1 MAFWIIA
8 AGMTI
13 AATLAALW
21 PLFRASPDEAAT
33 RADHDVEVYAAQL
46 RELDADVERGSIA
59 ADEAETARAEIGRR
73 LLKAAGGVKGSGD
86 GGAAGWMR
94 PGVVA
99 AIGVVAIAVPLG
111 SAALYMTF
119 GVPGLRDMPLA
130 TRQAPSPV
138 PGTDI
143 EGLVATAEAQ
153 LRSNPDDGRGWD
165 VLAPI
170 YLRLDRPDDAAAA
183 FRNAIR
189 LLEPTASR
197 LSGLGE
203 ALTRAADGEVTDDAK
218 AAFEQAL
225 TINGDYLPAHFFLAL
240 DLSQEGDYAK
250 AEAAWAKLIDISPK
264 DAPWMQ
270 IADAALADARQKS
283 GTDAPSTAVAEN
295 SGPKAPGP
303 SEADMAA
310 ASEMS
315 VDDRQAMIKGMVSQ
329 LAARLESNPD
339 DLEGWKRLIRSYTVL
354 GDSEKAAQALTTASD
369 AFAPESAAGRE
380 VTALSEELGLTPAET
395 ARSAPPRPSE
405 EDVAAASEMSA
416 DDRQAM
422 IQGMVSQLASRLESN
437 PRDVEGWKRLIRSY
451 KVLGETDKASDA
463 LRTAFQHF
471 EADTAAGREIAAL
484 GQELGLADAEATQT
498 Q

>member
-8 AGMTI
+8 AGMTV
-13 AATLAALW
+13 AATLVALW

-33 RADHDVEVYAAQL
+33 RADHDVEVYTAQL
-46 RELDADVERGSIA
+46 RELDADVERGAIA
-59 ADEAETARAEIGRR
+59 AGEAETARAEIGRR
-73 LLKAAGGVKGSGD
+73 LLKAASRTKG
-86 GGAAGWMR
+86 GGAGTAGWR
-94 PGVVA
+94 RSGVIA

-119 GVPGLRDMPLA
+119 GAPGLRDMPLA
-130 TRQAPSPV
+130 SRQTPSRL
-138 PGTDI
+138 PGQDV
-143 EGLVATAEAQ
+143 ESLVATAEAQ
-153 LRSNPDDGRGWD
+153 LRSNPNDGRGWD

-170 YLRLDRPDDAAAA
+170 YLRLDRPDDAATA

-189 LLEPTASR
+189 LIEPTASR

-225 TINGDYLPAHFFLAL
+225 AINGDYLPAHFFLAL

-270 IADAALADARQKS
+270 IADAALADARQKTGS
-283 GTDAPSTAVAEN
+283 AAPSAGVAQN
-295 SGPKAPGP
+295 ARPKAKGP

-315 VDDRQAMIKGMVSQ
+315 ADDRQAMIQGMVSQ
-329 LAARLESNPD
+329 LAARLEANPD
-339 DLEGWKRLIRSYTVL
+339 DLAGWKRLIRSYAVM
-354 GDSEKAAQALTTASD
+354 GDSEKAGQALTTASGT
-369 AFAPESAAGRE
+369 FAPGSAAGE
-380 VTALSEELGLTPAET
+380 EIAALGAELGLTPAET
-395 ARSAPPRPSE
+395 TRSAPPRPSE
-405 EDVAAASEMSA
+405 ADVAAASAMSA

-451 KVLGETDKASDA
+451 KVLGQSEKASDA

-471 EADTAAGREIAAL
+471 GADTAAGREIAAL
-484 GQELGLADAEATQT
+484 GEELGLTDAEATQT

>member
-1 MAFWIIA
+1 MAFWFIA
-8 AGMTI
+8 AGMTV
-13 AATLAALW
+13 AATLVALW

-46 RELDADVERGSIA
+46 RELDADVERGTIA
-59 ADEAETARAEIGRR
+59 AGEAETARAEIGRR
-73 LLKAAGGVKGSGD
+73 LLKAAGRVKGGGD
-86 GGAAGWMR
+86 GGAAGWRR
-94 PGVVA
+94 PGVIA
-99 AIGVVAIAVPLG
+99 AIGFIAIAVPLG

-119 GVPGLRDMPLA
+119 GVPGLPDMPLA
-130 TRQAPSPV
+130 TRQTPPQL
-138 PGTDI
+138 PGQDV
-143 EGLVATAEAQ
+143 ESLVATAEAQ
-153 LRSNPDDGRGWD
+153 LRSNPNDGRGWD

-170 YLRLDRPDDAAAA
+170 YLRLDRPDDAATA
-183 FRNAIR
+183 FGNAIR
-189 LLEPTASR
+189 LIEPTASR

-240 DLSQEGDYAK
+240 DLSQEGDYAQ

-270 IADAALADARQKS
+270 IADAALADARQKT
-283 GTDAPSTAVAEN
+283 GAAPPPASLAQNAQ
-295 SGPKAPGP
+295 PKANGP

-315 VDDRQAMIKGMVSQ
+315 ADDRQAMIQGMVSQ
-329 LAARLESNPD
+329 LAARLEANPD
-339 DLEGWKRLIRSYTVL
+339 DLAGWKRLIRSYAVM
-354 GDSEKAAQALTTASD
+354 GDSEKASAALATASG
-369 AFAPESAAGRE
+369 AFTRGSAAGQE
-380 VTALSEELGLTPAET
+380 IAALGEALGLTPAQT
-395 ARSAPPRPSE
+395 TLSAPPQPSE
-405 EDVAAASEMSA
+405 ADVAAASAMSA

-451 KVLGETDKASDA
+451 KVLGQSEKASDA

-471 EADTAAGREIAAL
+471 GADTAAGREIAAL
-484 GQELGLADAEATQT
+484 GEELGLTDAEATQT

>member
-8 AGMTI
+8 AGMTV

-21 PLFRASPDEAAT
+21 PLFRASPDKAAT

-46 RELDADVERGSIA
+46 RELNADVERGAIA
-59 ADEAETARAEIGRR
+59 ASEAETARAEIGRR
-73 LLKAAGGVKGSGD
+73 LLKAAGRAKSGD
-86 GGAAGWMR
+86 DGGGAGWRR
-94 PGVVA
+94 PGVLA

-119 GVPGLRDMPLA
+119 GMPGLRDMPLA
-130 TRQAPSPV
+130 ARQTPSPL

-143 EGLVATAEAQ
+143 ESLVATAEAQ
-153 LRSNPDDGRGWD
+153 LRSNPNDGRGWD

-170 YLRLDRPDDAAAA
+170 YLRLDRPADAAVA

-189 LLEPTASR
+189 LIEPTASR

-203 ALTRAADGEVTDDAK
+203 ALTRTADGEVTDEAK
-218 AAFEQAL
+218 VAFEQAL
-225 TINGDYLPAHFFLAL
+225 AINGDYLPAHFFLAL
-240 DLSQEGDYAK
+240 DLSQEGDYPQ
-250 AEAAWAKLIDISPK
+250 AEAAWAKLIDISPT

-270 IADAALADARQKS
+270 IADAALADARQKT
-283 GTDAPSTAVAEN
+283 GNAAPSTAIAQNTRPQV
-295 SGPKAPGP
+295 KGP
-303 SEADMAA
+303 SDADMAA
-310 ASEMS
+310 ASAMS
-315 VDDRQAMIKGMVSQ
+315 VDDRQAMIEGMVSQ
-329 LAARLESNPD
+329 LASRLEANPD

-354 GDSEKAAQALTTASD
+354 GDGENAGQALATAS
-369 AFAPESAAGRE
+369 ATFAPGSAAGQE
-380 VTALSEELGLTPAET
+380 IAALGEELGLMPAET
-395 ARSAPPRPSE
+395 TRSAPPRPSE
-405 EDVAAASEMSA
+405 ADVAAASEMSA
-416 DDRQAM
+416 GDRQAM

-437 PRDVEGWKRLIRSY
+437 PRDVEGWKRLIQSY

-471 EADTAAGREIAAL
+471 GTDTAAGREIAAL
-484 GQELGLADAEATQT
+484 GQELGLTDAEATQT

>member
-8 AGMTI
+8 AGMTV

-46 RELDADVERGSIA
+46 RELDADVERGAIA
-59 ADEAETARAEIGRR
+59 AGEAETARAEIGRR
-73 LLKAAGGVKGSGD
+73 LLKAAGRMKGGGD
-86 GGAAGWMR
+86 GAAAGWMR
-94 PGVVA
+94 PGVMA

-130 TRQAPSPV
+130 TRQTPSQV
-138 PGTDI
+138 PGNDI
-143 EGLVATAEAQ
+143 ESLVATAEAQ
-153 LRSNPDDGRGWD
+153 LRANPDDGRGWD

-170 YLRLDRPDDAAAA
+170 YLRLDRPDDAAMA

-203 ALTRAADGEVTDDAK
+203 ALTRAADGEVTDDAR

-225 TINGDYLPAHFFLAL
+225 IINGDYLPAHFFLAL
-240 DLSQEGDYAK
+240 DLSQKGDYA
-250 AEAAWAKLIDISPK
+250 EAAAAWVKLIDISPEN
-264 DAPWMQ
+264 APWMQ
-270 IADAALADARQKS
+270 IADAALADARRMT
-283 GTDAPSTAVAEN
+283 GTDAPSTAIAEN

-303 SEADMAA
+303 TEADMAA
-310 ASEMS
+310 ASEMTAG
-315 VDDRQAMIKGMVSQ
+315 DRQAMIKGMVSQ
-329 LAARLESNPD
+329 LAA
-339 DLEGWKRLIRSYTVL
+339 
-354 GDSEKAAQALTTASD
+354 
-369 AFAPESAAGRE
+369 
-380 VTALSEELGLTPAET
+380 
-395 ARSAPPRPSE
+395 
-405 EDVAAASEMSA
+405 
-416 DDRQAM
+416 
-422 IQGMVSQLASRLESN
+422 RLESN

-471 EADTAAGREIAAL
+471 GADTVAGRDIAAL
-484 GQELGLADAEATQT
+484 GQELGLTDAGATQT

>member
-1 MAFWIIA
+1 
-8 AGMTI
+8 
-13 AATLAALW
+13 
-21 PLFRASPDEAAT
+21 
-33 RADHDVEVYAAQL
+33 
-46 RELDADVERGSIA
+46 
-59 ADEAETARAEIGRR
+59 
-73 LLKAAGGVKGSGD
+73 
-86 GGAAGWMR
+86 MR

-170 YLRLDRPDDAAAA
+170 YLRLDRPDAAAIA

-270 IADAALADARQKS
+270 IADAALVDARQKT
-283 GTDAPSTAVAEN
+283 GTDAPSTAVAKK
-295 SGPKAPGP
+295 SDPKAPGP

-354 GDSEKAAQALTTASD
+354 GDGENAGQALATASD
-369 AFAPESAAGRE
+369 AFAPDSAAGRE
-380 VTALSEELGLTPAET
+380 IAALGEELGLAPAET

-405 EDVAAASEMSA
+405 ADVAAASEMSA
-416 DDRQAM
+416 GDREAM
-422 IQGMVSQLASRLESN
+422 IQGMVSQLASRLEAN